1 MTGVMS
7 PIVPFSPTVMSPIQ
21 SPGTMSPTS
30 FSTPSVRPKD
40 LSGALE
46 RQELIFKAERVGMEE
61 IYEQKLRLIANQL
74 TYAKSEVDSL
84 KQENATQKELLL
96 GGSKTLSEL
105 KHKYDIDRTQWHE
118 EKSVLERGKVQVSW
132 KTLHN
137 HNYLKLD

>member
-1 MTGVMS
+1 
-7 PIVPFSPTVMSPIQ
+7 
-21 SPGTMSPTS
+21 MSPTS

-118 EKSVLERGKVQVSW
+118 EKSVLERGKVQVS
-132 KTLHN
+132 
-137 HNYLKLD
+137 